1 MKFDTISIILSSHQ
15 YEERVALK
23 RDLKVKIKHRVKLE
37 ARNALI

>member
-15 YEERVALK
+15 YKKRVILK
-23 RDLKVKIKHRVKLE
+23 RDLEARIKHRVKLE